1 MRATSF
7 GPNSSAPSASCSR
20 SAPARADQRPARADQ
35 RDDVLALRQH
45 PRDRGLRDGR
55 PARLGHRVQRL
66 DEREV
71 VVEVRAGEARAE
83 RPEVGGRA
91 PITRL
96 QQDRGR
102 YS

>member
-20 SAPARADQRPARADQ
+20 SAPARADQ

-91 PITRL
+91 PITRV